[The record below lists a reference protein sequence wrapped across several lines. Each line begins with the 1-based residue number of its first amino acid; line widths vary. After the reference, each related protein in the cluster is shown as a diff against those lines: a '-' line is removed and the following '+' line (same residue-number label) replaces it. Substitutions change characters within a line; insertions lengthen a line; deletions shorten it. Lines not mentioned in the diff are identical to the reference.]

1 MLTVDDANTIL
12 EKYRG
17 NFFFK
22 KISTDTLP
30 GTGDEITSDFVI
42 IGNEWG
48 YYNIEVVNSFWKG
61 GYFFVPKGEDIE
73 DNPEFIFVTGIIHED
88 GVIKIPYSDQYNPF
102 NRCDMYLYLMVENTP
117 FSFKQ
122 IGWHPIGSLDI
133 SKSIDDVKRV
143 FLNFWGSFDTPYISI
158 GTGDS
163 LSETT
168 FSSIDVEEDSH
179 HNKYIDIDVT
189 GVTDRFVFI
198 KYDDTVY
205 TGKIYSSKILPQL
218 IVDTLYKGTPQEVK
232 LKIKGTSTY
241 ITKFQAYY
249 KGRKLKDNIIELPY
263 DVADEI
269 IDLTIDLQDHE
280 YVQSTIKLKANAEIY
295 WCDTQSEIEDAI
307 DLGIKTFGI
316 GGRGVSPIISGLELN
331 DCTITYIMAGV
342 TDSIFNNVTFLDGAI
357 FEKGGNTY
365 NDCTLQG
372 LLINGLSA
380 TSSFIPIAKYNNSDI
395 INCEVTA
402 LELHAAT
409 GNINSCRFEDGIIIS
424 DGDITITD
432 SRFSNEWD
440 AGLDIKTYFP
450 RFLYLTGNY
459 EVKGNEF
466 YFSGIFDT
474 LSFDMC
480 IIKTVELDVNQF
492 INDNTFHLDI
502 RYESEPRSTLY
513 YNLVDDDTIKA
524 VRLT

>member
-1 MLTVDDANTIL
+1 
-12 EKYRG
+12 
-17 NFFFK
+17 
-22 KISTDTLP
+22 
-30 GTGDEITSDFVI
+30 
-42 IGNEWG
+42 
-48 YYNIEVVNSFWKG
+48 
-61 GYFFVPKGEDIE
+61 
-73 DNPEFIFVTGIIHED
+73 
-88 GVIKIPYSDQYNPF
+88 
-102 NRCDMYLYLMVENTP
+102 
-117 FSFKQ
+117 
-122 IGWHPIGSLDI
+122 
-133 SKSIDDVKRV
+133 
-143 FLNFWGSFDTPYISI
+143 
-158 GTGDS
+158 
-163 LSETT
+163 
-168 FSSIDVEEDSH
+168 
-179 HNKYIDIDVT
+179 
-189 GVTDRFVFI
+189 
-198 KYDDTVY
+198 
-205 TGKIYSSKILPQL
+205 
-218 IVDTLYKGTPQEVK
+218 
-232 LKIKGTSTY
+232 
-241 ITKFQAYY
+241 
-249 KGRKLKDNIIELPY
+249 
-263 DVADEI
+263 
-269 IDLTIDLQDHE
+269 
-280 YVQSTIKLKANAEIY
+280 
-295 WCDTQSEIEDAI
+295 
-307 DLGIKTFGI
+307 
-316 GGRGVSPIISGLELN
+316 
-331 DCTITYIMAGV
+331 MAGV

-357 FEKGGNTY
+357 FEEGGNTY
-365 NDCTLQG
+365 NNCTLKG

-380 TSSFIPIAKYNNSDI
+380 TSSVIPIAKYNNSDI

-492 INDNTFHLDI
+492 INDNTFHLNI